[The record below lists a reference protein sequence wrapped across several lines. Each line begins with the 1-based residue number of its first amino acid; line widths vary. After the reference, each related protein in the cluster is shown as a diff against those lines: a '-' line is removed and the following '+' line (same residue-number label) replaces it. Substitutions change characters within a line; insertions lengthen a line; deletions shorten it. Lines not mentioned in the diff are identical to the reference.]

1 MIPGIKQRDLKKAMK
16 RMGVKQ
22 EEIDAERVII
32 KTKDKDIVI
41 SSPSVVKVKM
51 MGQES
56 FQISGDVSE
65 KFSIKDEDIKM
76 VTEKTNVS
84 EEEARK
90 ALEKTKGDLAEAIL
104 SLKS

>member
-1 MIPGIKQRDLKKAMK
+1 MIPGMKQSDLKKAMK

-22 EEIDAERVII
+22 EEIDAQEVII
-32 KTKDKDIVI
+32 KTKDKNLVI
-41 SSPSVVKVKM
+41 SNPSVVKIEM

-56 FQISGDVSE
+56 FQVSGEVSE
-65 KFSIKDEDIKM
+65 QGAVSQEDVNTVM
-76 VTEKTNVS
+76 EKASVS

-90 ALEKTKGDLAEAIL
+90 ALEKTSGDLAGAIL